1 MLDGLVVWPAAAK
14 RLRASV
20 FAAHLDGFCAWLRG
34 LGYGVGTIRAKLR
47 IVDALA
53 RWMVDA
59 GVAVQ
64 ELDERRAREF
74 IEARGRR
81 GLTHRGF
88 ERTAVQLIE
97 HLRAG
102 GVVAVP
108 VVARDD
114 SPGALLLARYEEF
127 LVRERALAA
136 STIAGYR
143 SVVRAF
149 VEERFVV
156 GGGRP
161 DALGAA
167 EVRDFLLARARGV
180 PPRRAQ
186 YVACALRSFMRFLFL
201 RGETAVDLSL
211 ALPTVRRW
219 RLASVPRDLPEGD
232 VERLLLACDRSTA
245 TGRRNYAMLLLFAR
259 LGLRANEVMMLD
271 LADLLWR
278 EGEIVVRAKGGARHR
293 LPLLP
298 DVGEALAHYLRE
310 GRPAGC
316 SRRVFVC
323 ARAPHRGFSNPSSV
337 STVVARAFA
346 RAGLAPT
353 SRGAHTLRHS
363 LATAMMRR
371 GASLAEVGEVLRHRS
386 QNTTEI
392 YAKLDFDALRD
403 VALPWPLAG
412 DER

>member
-1 MLDGLVVWPAAAK
+1 
-14 RLRASV
+14 
-20 FAAHLDGFCAWLRG
+20 
-34 LGYGVGTIRAKLR
+34 
-47 IVDALA
+47 
-53 RWMVDA
+53 VDA
-59 GVAVQ
+59 GVAVE

-74 IEARGRR
+74 VMGWRRR

-88 ERTAVQLIE
+88 ERTVVQLIE
-97 HLRAG
+97 HLRASG
-102 GVVAVP
+102 AVAVP
-108 VVARDD
+108 VVERDD

-136 STIAGYR
+136 STIAAYR

-149 VEERFVV
+149 VEERLRV
-156 GGGRP
+156 GGGRLGG
-161 DALGAA
+161 LGAG
-167 EVRDFLLARARGV
+167 EVRDFVLARARDV

-186 YVACALRSFMRFLFL
+186 AIASALRSFLRFLFL
-201 RGETAVDLSL
+201 RSETSIDLSL

-219 RLASVPRDLPEGD
+219 WLASVPRDLPEGD
-232 VERLLLACDRSTA
+232 VERLLLACDGSTA
-245 TGRRNYAMLLLFAR
+245 TGRRDHSMLLLFAR
-259 LGLRANEVMMLD
+259 LGLRASEVMMLD
-271 LADLLWR
+271 LADLRWR
-278 EGEIVVRAKGGARHR
+278 EGEIVVHAKGGARHR

-298 DVGEALAHYLRE
+298 DVGEALSLYLRE
-310 GRPAGC
+310 GRPAGR

-323 ARAPHRGFSNPSSV
+323 ARAPHRGFTNPSSV
-337 STVVARAFA
+337 SMIVARAFA
-346 RAGLAPT
+346 RAGLEPS

-386 QNTTEI
+386 VGTTEI

-412 DER
+412 GER